1 MARGLRLGTFAGWPR
16 EPSFAKRAV
25 CSLSGR
31 QGHCRADTPNPA
43 GRERRDRRIACAA
56 LREVRSPDGAREAAR
71 NPGGSG
77 TLQKTIT
84 DFASL
89 IPGYELR
96 ICGGLDV
103 AKSK

>member
-43 GRERRDRRIACAA
+43 GRESRDMRIACAA
-56 LREVRSPDGAREAAR
+56 LREVRSPDGARDEAR
-71 NPGGSG
+71 NPGNSG
-77 TLQKTIT
+77 TIHNTIL
-84 DFASL
+84 DSDYL
-89 IPGYELR
+89 ITGFEIR
-96 ICGGLDV
+96 IRLSVV
-103 AKSK
+103 AA